1 MGFDMYIIKAKKTVL
16 NDICEKYF
24 QKDVN
29 YLPCEAF
36 EELENELHSKLFWSN
51 VNILKKIEKQLPY
64 ANEKY
69 VYLDKKHYDLMLSFC
84 NARMEY
90 LKRYIYER
98 RKGVK
103 YGSIT
108 FYAHICSGSGKRT
121 EYMECERLFY
131 WLQKLNPNWDE
142 DVMLYEHDC

>member
-16 NDICEKYF
+16 NDIC
-24 QKDVN
+24 
-29 YLPCEAF
+29 
-36 EELENELHSKLFWSN
+36 
-51 VNILKKIEKQLPY
+51 
-64 ANEKY
+64 EKY

-142 DVMLYEHDC
+142 DVMP